1 MKDYNIHELVA
12 AIRAKPAPIVLFGAG
27 RYGKIAQYALE
38 RLGIPATCFC
48 DSDPNKHGT
57 TFCGL
62 TVIAP
67 EALAAMG
74 PACHVFISC
83 NYIAPVVFA
92 VNAMNFPNLYHCID
106 LLEAVDFAGSD
117 LGMSVAQIHVLI
129 ERHKAAALI
138 LSAPSDSRV
147 IIRGMDIM
155 VTEACSMKCKD
166 CSNLMQYYTAPKNS
180 DPAVTMRA
188 FDRMAKAVDIFMEVR
203 LLGGEPFM
211 NKRIH
216 EIVEGL
222 VQYPNV
228 EKIAVFTNAT
238 IVPKNE
244 NLISLKHPKVY
255 LDITNYGVHSRNHDK
270 LIAVLDENGI
280 AYNTHVP
287 QQWTDSGRIVYRERT
302 EAQLKEMFARCCV
315 NDVMT
320 LLHDTLYRCPFS
332 ANAMNLEAV
341 PRVAKD
347 FIKLLDESKD
357 DATIRAEIRDLYTA
371 REYISTCNYCN
382 GRDFS
387 VPVVEAGVQTKTVLP
402 YRKIA
407 TKELV

>member
-1 MKDYNIHELVA
+1 MKNSQVDDLPSSL
-12 AIRAKPAPIVLFGAG
+12 RAKPAPIVLFGAG
-27 RYGKIAQYALE
+27 RYGKLAAYALE
-38 RLGIPATCFC
+38 QLGILATCFC
-48 DSDPNKHGT
+48 DSDPLKHGT

-62 TVIAP
+62 PVISH
-67 EALAAMG
+67 EALAKMG
-74 PACHVFISC
+74 RDAHVFVSN
-83 NYIAPVVFA
+83 NYIAPVVHTVKSMGFS
-92 VNAMNFPNLYHCID
+92 NIYHCID
-106 LLEAVDFAGSD
+106 LLEAVDFAGANV
-117 LGMSVAQIHVLI
+117 GMSVAQIHVLI

-138 LSAPSDSRV
+138 LNAQNDSRV

-166 CSNLMQYYTAPKNS
+166 CSNLMQYYTAPKNA
-180 DPAVTMRA
+180 DPDVTLRA
-188 FDRMAKAVDIFMEVR
+188 FARMARAVDTFMEVR

-211 NKRIH
+211 NKNIHRI
-216 EIVEGL
+216 VDGL
-222 VQYPNV
+222 VAYPNV

-238 IVPKNE
+238 IVPKSE
-244 NLISLKHPKVY
+244 NLTSLKHPKVY
-255 LDITNYGVHSRNHDK
+255 LDITNYGVHSRNHDR

-280 AYNTHVP
+280 AYNTHLP

-302 EAQLKEMFARCCV
+302 KEQLKEMFARCCV

-347 FIKLLDESKD
+347 FIKLLDASRSDE
-357 DATIRAEIRDLYTA
+357 AIRAEIRDLYTA
-371 REYISTCNYCN
+371 REYISTCSFCN

-387 VPVVEAGVQTKTVLP
+387 VPVVEPGVQTKTVLP
-402 YRKIA
+402 YRRIVSE
-407 TKELV
+407 ELV

>member
-1 MKDYNIHELVA
+1 MRDYRVEELAA

-27 RYGKIAQYALE
+27 RYGKLAQYAFE

-48 DSDPNKHGT
+48 DSDPLKHGT
-57 TFCGL
+57 IFCGL
-62 TVIAP
+62 PVISH
-67 EALAAMG
+67 EELAAMG
-74 PACHVFISC
+74 RDTHLFVSN
-83 NYIAPVVFA
+83 NYIAPVVFI
-92 VNAMNFPNLYHCID
+92 VKGMGFQNIYHCID
-106 LLEAVDFAGSD
+106 LLEAVDFTGSN
-117 LGMSVAQIHVLI
+117 LGMSNAQIHVLI

-138 LSAPSDSRV
+138 LDAPTDSRV

-155 VTEACSMKCKD
+155 VTEACSMKCRD

-216 EIVEGL
+216 EIVDGL
-222 VQYPNV
+222 VEYPNV

-238 IVPKNE
+238 IVPKNA
-244 NLISLKHPKVY
+244 NLTSLRHPKVY
-255 LDITNYGVHSRNHDK
+255 LDITNYGVHSRNHDR
-270 LIAVLDENGI
+270 LIAVLDADGI
-280 AYNTHVP
+280 AYNTHAP
-287 QQWTDSGRIVYRERT
+287 QQWTDSGRIVHRERT

-347 FIKLLDESKD
+347 FIKLLDENKD
-357 DATIRAEIRDLYTA
+357 DAAIRAEIRDLYTA
-371 REYISTCNYCN
+371 RDYISTCRYCN

-387 VPVVEAGVQTKTVLP
+387 VATVEPGVQTRTVLP
-402 YRKIA
+402 YRKTLA
-407 TKELV
+407 SELV

>member
-1 MKDYNIHELVA
+1 MNDYDIKEFVA
-12 AIRAKPAPIVLFGAG
+12 AVRAKPAPIVLFGAG
-27 RYGKIAQYALE
+27 RYGKLAVYALE
-38 RLGIPATCFC
+38 KLGIPATCFC
-48 DSDPNKHGT
+48 DSDPLKHGT

-62 TVIAP
+62 PVISH
-67 EALAAMG
+67 EGLAAMG
-74 PACHVFISC
+74 RDTHVFISN
-83 NYIAPVVFA
+83 NYIAPVVFI
-92 VNAMNFPNLYHCID
+92 VKQMGFPNLYHCID
-106 LLEAVDFAGSD
+106 LLEAVDFTGSD
-117 LGMSVAQIHVLI
+117 VGMSNSQIHVLI
-129 ERHKAAALI
+129 ERHKAAAMI
-138 LSAPSDSRV
+138 LSAPTDERV

-166 CSNLMQYYTAPKNS
+166 CSNLMQYYTAPKSS
-180 DPAVTMRA
+180 DPDMTLRA
-188 FDRMAKAVDIFMEVR
+188 FDRMAKAVDVFMEVR

-211 NKRIH
+211 NKGIH
-216 EIVEGL
+216 KIVDGL
-222 VQYPNV
+222 VANPKV

-244 NLISLKHPKVY
+244 NLTSLKHPKVY
-255 LDITNYGVHSRNHDK
+255 LDITNYGVHSRNHEK

-280 AYNTHVP
+280 AYNDHVP

-302 EAQLKEMFARCCV
+302 EEQLKEMFARCCV

-347 FIKLLDESKD
+347 FIQLLDENKSD
-357 DATIRAEIRDLYTA
+357 EAIRAEIRDLYTA
-371 REYISTCNYCN
+371 RDYISTCKFCN

-402 YRKIA
+402 YRKA
-407 TKELV
+407 PAEELV

>member
-1 MKDYNIHELVA
+1 MKDCDIKGLVA
-12 AIRAKPAPIVLFGAG
+12 SMRAQPAPIVLFGAG
-27 RYGKIAQYALE
+27 RYGKLAVYALE
-38 RLGIPATCFC
+38 QLGIAATCFC

-62 TVIAP
+62 NVISP
-67 EALAAMG
+67 EALSSMAREA
-74 PACHVFISC
+74 HVFISC
-83 NYIAPVVFA
+83 NYIAPVVHI
-92 VNAMNFPNLYHCID
+92 VQAMNFPNLYHCID

-117 LGMSVAQIHVLI
+117 LGMSAAQIHVLI

-138 LSAPSDSRV
+138 ISAPTDKRV
-147 IIRGMDIM
+147 IIRGMDVM
-155 VTEACSMKCKD
+155 VSEACSMKCKD
-166 CSNLMQYYTAPKNS
+166 CSNLMQYYTAPKNT
-180 DPAVTMRA
+180 DPVVTMRA

-211 NKRIH
+211 NKRIN
-216 EIVEGL
+216 EIVEGMAA
-222 VQYPNV
+222 YPNV

-244 NLISLKHPKVY
+244 NLTSLKHPKVY

-270 LIAVLDENGI
+270 LVAVLEENGI

-287 QQWTDSGRIVYRERT
+287 QQWTDSGRIVHRERT
-302 EAQLKEMFARCCV
+302 EEQLKEMFARCCV

-347 FIKLLDESKD
+347 FIKLLDENKD
-357 DATIRAEIRDLYTA
+357 DAAIRAEIRDLYTA
-371 REYISTCNYCN
+371 RDYISTCNFCN

-407 TKELV
+407 SQELV